1 MMWTPRGAELYD
13 KFMCSDCHS
22 PEADG
27 SGAGLWMVRSDLRYM
42 PADIHDQ
49 FLAIVIAD
57 VTGRTAC
64 LVRRWKLR
72 NYPLVKTKMSVADA
86 NAIHA

>member
-1 MMWTPRGAELYD
+1 
-13 KFMCSDCHS
+13 
-22 PEADG
+22 
-27 SGAGLWMVRSDLRYM
+27 M

-64 LVRRWKLR
+64 LGSTMNSEL
-72 NYPLVKTKMSVADA
+72 PLVKTKMSVADA
-86 NAIHA
+86 NAIHAILLTYPGRHTTREQLKIKSAKSPAGK